1 MPFKIIRNDISK
13 VKADIIVNTANPR
26 PIYGGGTDTAIYK
39 AAGVEKLLAERR
51 KIGNIARGDIAV
63 TPAFDLKAKYIIHTV
78 GSKWIDGLNGE
89 FEILENCYRKP
100 LYKAVELECES
111 IAFPLISTGVYGFPK
126 DRALQIAVTVFSH
139 FLMDYDMNITLVVF
153 DKHSYQLSSGL
164 LGEIDSYIDANYVKE
179 KKSVEYSRSLLEERE
194 PLDAEVDE
202 DDWEFDERVY
212 AEELTRESESEPC
225 PVFGSILQTPGSD
238 ISLEDE
244 LDNIGASFHDK
255 LFELIDM
262 SSLDNKD
269 IWKRANMDRKL
280 FSKIQCNEDY
290 HPKKKTVLALCIAL
304 ELDLEQSKDLL
315 ARAEWAFSPS
325 SKVDLIVQKAI
336 IDKKFDIMQL
346 NMVLFQY
353 TNETL

>member
-1 MPFKIIRNDISK
+1 MPFKIIRNDITK
-13 VKADIIVNTANPR
+13 VASDAIVNTANPR
-26 PIYGGGTDTAIYK
+26 PTYGGGTDTAIYK
-39 AAGVEKLLAERR
+39 TAGADKLLAERK
-51 KIGNIARGDIAV
+51 KIGDIARGDVAV

-78 GSKWIDGLNGE
+78 GPKWIDGLNGE
-89 FEILENCYRKP
+89 FDTLASCYSKSLE
-100 LYKAVELECES
+100 KAAELGCES

-126 DRALQIAVTVFSH
+126 DRALQIAVSAFSH
-139 FLMDYDMNITLVVF
+139 FLMDHDMDITLVVF

-164 LGEIDSYIDANYVKE
+164 LGAIDSYIDANYVKSQ
-179 KKSVEYSRSLLEERE
+179 KSAEYSHSIIEEQELLDFNE
-194 PLDAEVDE
+194 E
-202 DDWEFDERVY
+202 DDWEFDEHAY
-212 AEELTRESESEPC
+212 EEDLKCESDEAMPPMMESLMRAP
-225 PVFGSILQTPGSD
+225 D
-238 ISLEDE
+238 ADMSLEE
-244 LDNIGASFHDK
+244 QLNNIGVSFHDK

-262 SSLDNKD
+262 SGLDNKD

-304 ELDLEQSKDLL
+304 ELDLEQSRDLL

-336 IDKKFDIMQL
+336 IDRQYDIMQL

>member
-1 MPFKIIRNDISK
+1 MPFKIIRNDIAK
-13 VKADIIVNTANPR
+13 VKADVIVNTANPR
-26 PIYGGGTDTAIYK
+26 PVFGGGTDTAIYK
-39 AAGVEKLLAERR
+39 AAGTEKLLVERQ
-51 KIGNIARGDIAV
+51 KIGNIERGDIAV

-78 GSKWIDGLNGE
+78 GPKWIDGSNGE
-89 FEILENCYRKP
+89 FDILENCYRKP
-100 LYKAVELECES
+100 LYKALELGCES

-126 DRALQIAVTVFSH
+126 DRALQIAVSVFSH
-139 FLMDYDMNITLVVF
+139 FLMNHDMNITLVVF

-164 LGEIDSYIDANYVKE
+164 LGAIDSYIDANYVKS
-179 KKSVEYSRSLLEERE
+179 KKSSEYSRSFIEERE
-194 PLDAEVDE
+194 LLDIDEE
-202 DDWEFDERVY
+202 DDWEFDERAY
-212 AEELTRESESEPC
+212 EEELKCESEEAMLPMMESIMRVPSEA
-225 PVFGSILQTPGSD
+225 V
-238 ISLEDE
+238 SLEE
-244 LDNIGASFHDK
+244 QLDNIGASFHDK

-262 SSLDNKD
+262 SGLDNKD

-325 SKVDLIVQKAI
+325 SKMDLIVQKAI
-336 IDKKFDIMQL
+336 IDRQYDIMQL